1 LSLEEIRLRFKIY
14 DIKAYNFQQQAG
26 QAYPVTLG
34 IAAASPH
41 AGSGLLRSQPQTGHV
56 STVMDGLEYSS
67 NGIPVPSGNSASG
80 SAGFYA
86 APFAA
91 AAGQSNM
98 GTHVPSDNSA
108 SGAVVFSAA
117 PLVAAAGQ
125 SSMGNPAPTEASASG
140 AATTE

>member
-1 LSLEEIRLRFKIY
+1 MSLEEIRLRFKIY

-41 AGSGLLRSQPQTGHV
+41 AGSGLLSGQPQTGHV

-67 NGIPVPSGNSASG
+67 NGNPVPA
-80 SAGFYA
+80 
-86 APFAA
+86 
-91 AAGQSNM
+91 
-98 GTHVPSDNSA
+98 DNDA
-108 SGAVVFSAA
+108 SGATGVSAV
-117 PLVAAAGQ
+117 PLAAAVGQ
-125 SSMGNPAPTEASASG
+125 SSMGNSVPTEDNASG